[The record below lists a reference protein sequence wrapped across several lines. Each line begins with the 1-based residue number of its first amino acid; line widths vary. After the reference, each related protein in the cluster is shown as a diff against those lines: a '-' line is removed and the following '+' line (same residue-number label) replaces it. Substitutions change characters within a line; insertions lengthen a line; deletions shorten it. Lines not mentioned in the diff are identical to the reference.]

1 MTIACPRCGARYRV
15 PPAATDTEVERYR
28 CTRCRNIFQPESE
41 AEAEPIVEVEDE
53 PDDPTDDFTLGD
65 EDDGPELPARMR
77 PSSRE
82 KPEPR
87 EKKKEAPPE
96 SLGSSPARFA
106 LRALLIV
113 TVGYAV
119 LSIYLYT
126 HPEAMR
132 QALGRVPIIGS
143 RLAETRINPTSVQL
157 TNLEATYQRVQGD
170 QLVFVISG
178 IAINNSPVTVKA
190 VQVEG
195 RAIGDREQR
204 QVVFAGT
211 APRDVQGLSAREIA
225 LLQTLEPPKDAALGP
240 GEQATFA
247 VVFLTPPPGLKEF
260 SAEVVAVQAKP
271 HRRPG
276 TADDDGDSDAS
287 GH

>member
-1 MTIACPRCGARYRV
+1 MTITCPRCGARYRV
-15 PPAATDTEVERYR
+15 PPVATETEAERYR
-28 CTRCRNIFQPESE
+28 CTRCRHIFTPEPAVE
-41 AEAEPIVEVEDE
+41 AAPIAEVDLDGGEDE
-53 PDDPTDDFTLGD
+53 RDDFTLGD
-65 EDDGPELPARMR
+65 ETDEAEDEKPAAARGR
-77 PSSRE
+77 STPRE
-82 KPEPR
+82 KPAPR
-87 EKKKEAPPE
+87 EPIGA
-96 SLGSSPARFA
+96 SPARFA

-132 QALGRVPIIGS
+132 QTLGRVPIIGK
-143 RLAETRINPTSVQL
+143 RLAETRLNPTSVQL
-157 TNLEATYQRVQGD
+157 TNLEAVYQRVQGD

-190 VQVEG
+190 VQIEG
-195 RAIGDREQR
+195 RATGAREEP

-247 VVFLTPPPGLKEF
+247 VVFVNPPTDLKEF

-271 HRRPG
+271 HRRG
-276 TADDDGDSDAS
+276 GAADDDADPP